1 MKQIEITSDYQLKA
15 MLELEYKQSHDLT
28 EAKMPTNPA
37 QYDLLSMI
45 LANYKEGNTLYRIYL
60 KDIEYITGRQWNYE
74 QLKQATQKMG
84 SHMFDIELPDR
95 KRQLWLLSSVEYFEG
110 KGFLEIDL
118 NPKAL
123 PIIENIKESGYTSIQ
138 LKSTITMT
146 SMYAKR
152 IYGLCCKWA
161 SINYKEYSLEEIKRI
176 LNLINLQTGEENYK
190 KVYDL
195 KIKVLEVAKRQINEH
210 TNIKFDYELIKKHRS
225 RSFNYV
231 AFYIDKQ
238 KAQQSVINFDFTSEQ
253 QIFIKDLIVYGFSE
267 YQAELIVPIVS
278 RDQWQIMID
287 DLNVQIKFKKTTV
300 DKAIPFLCGV
310 LTKKYK
316 IEGLI
321 TKNN

>member
-1 MKQIEITSDYQLKA
+1 MNNIEAKDEYQLKA
-15 MLELEYKQSHDLT
+15 MKEIEYKQSHDLT
-28 EAKMPTNPA
+28 EAKMVTNAA

-45 LANYKEGNTLYRIYL
+45 VANFKSNETLYRIHL
-60 KDIEYITGRQWNYE
+60 KDIEYITGHQWNYK
-74 QLKQATQKMG
+74 QLREATEKMG
-84 SHMFDIELPDR
+84 SHMFHIQLPDR
-95 KRQLWLLSSVEYFEG
+95 KRQLWLFSSVDYLEG
-110 KGFLEIDL
+110 KGTIEIDL

-138 LKSTITMT
+138 LKSTLSMT

-152 IYGLCCKWA
+152 IYALCCKWA
-161 SINYKEYSLEEIKRI
+161 NVGYYEYSLEELQRI
-176 LNLINLQTGEENYK
+176 LNLIDLKTGEVTYGR
-190 KVYDL
+190 VYDFR
-195 KIKVLEVAKRQINEH
+195 KNVLDMAKSQINEN
-210 TNIKFDYELIKKHRS
+210 TNIKFDYELKKKFRS

-231 AFYIDKQ
+231 AFYINKI
-238 KAQQSVINFDFTSEQ
+238 KPQQGVIDFDFTSEQ